1 MNLSRLGLITVLA
14 GTVLAVAPCSRADD
28 QPDQKPAEKT
38 DAKVRAGRNARL
50 QRIADELKLTD
61 EQKAK
66 LKPIF
71 AEQRQERM
79 TELRG
84 KKDVSREDR
93 RAKAKEMR
101 EDLSAKLKPI
111 LTPEQFEKWN
121 KGRAAGAQRRPNQ
134 P

>member
-1 MNLSRLGLITVLA
+1 MNLSRLALITVLA
-14 GTVLAVAPCSRADD
+14 GTVLAVAPGSRADD

-38 DAKVRAGRNARL
+38 EAKGRAGRNARL
-50 QRIADELKLTD
+50 QRIAEELNLTD

-71 AEQRQERM
+71 AEQQQKRM

-84 KKDVSREDR
+84 NKDVSREDR

-101 EDLSAKLKPI
+101 GDLAAKLKPI

-121 KGRAAGAQRRPNQ
+121 KGRAAGPQRRPNQ
-134 P
+134 L

>member
-1 MNLSRLGLITVLA
+1 MTVLA
-14 GTVLAVAPCSRADD
+14 GTVLVVAPVLRADD
-28 QPDQKPAEKT
+28 QPGPKPAEKT
-38 DAKVRAGRNARL
+38 EANGRAGRNARL

-71 AEQRQERM
+71 AEQQKRM

-84 KKDVSREDR
+84 DKDVSREDR
-93 RAKAKEMR
+93 MAKAKEMR
-101 EDLSAKLKPI
+101 EDLAAKLKPI
-111 LTPEQFEKWN
+111 LTPEQLEKWN
-121 KGRAAGAQRRPNQ
+121 KDRAAGPQRRRNQ

>member
-1 MNLSRLGLITVLA
+1 MNLNRFALITVLV
-14 GTVLAVAPCSRADD
+14 GTVLAVAPASQADD
-28 QPDQKPAEKT
+28 QPGQKPADKT
-38 DAKVRAGRNARL
+38 EAKGRPGRNARL

-71 AEQRQERM
+71 AEQQKRM
-79 TELRG
+79 TELRENQ
-84 KKDVSREDR
+84 DVSRADR
-93 RAKAKEMR
+93 KAKVKEMR

-111 LTPEQFEKWN
+111 LTPDQLEKWN
-121 KGRAAGAQRRPNQ
+121 KTRAAGPQRRPNQ